1 MKFKP
6 KSIVIIIVLIVIFFI
21 SLTFHLPKQR
31 SESFKDGECS
41 SSVQTELQSKII
53 SKIHQPIINEK
64 NKVVDADSVVYNIR
78 EILSETKYKECDQV
92 AEIET
97 ILKEKSKDGAS
108 PETILSA
115 LNSYYT
121 TKTK

>member
-6 KSIVIIIVLIVIFFI
+6 KNIVIIIVLIAIFFI
-21 SLTFHLPKQR
+21 SLTFHLPKQG

-41 SSVQTELQSKII
+41 PSVQNELQSKII

-78 EILSETKYKECDQV
+78 EIISETKYKECDQV

-97 ILKEKSKDGAS
+97 ILKEKNNEGSSNGNV
-108 PETILSA
+108 LSA

>member
-6 KSIVIIIVLIVIFFI
+6 KNIVIIIVLIVIFFI
-21 SLTFHLPKQR
+21 SLTFHLPKQG

-64 NKVVDADSVVYNIR
+64 NKVVNADSVVYNIR
-78 EILSETKYKECDQV
+78 EIISETKYKDCDQV

-97 ILKEKSKDGAS
+97 ILKEKNKDES
-108 PETILSA
+108 STENVLSA

>member
-6 KSIVIIIVLIVIFFI
+6 RSIVIIIILIIIFFV
-21 SLTFHLPKQR
+21 SLAFPKQV

-41 SSVQTELQSKII
+41 SSVQSELQSKIT
-53 SKIHQPIINEK
+53 SKINQPIINEK
-64 NKVVDADSVVYNIR
+64 NKVVNAESVVFSIR
-78 EILSETKYKECDQV
+78 EILSETKYKDCDQA

>member
-1 MKFKP
+1 MKFKS
-6 KSIVIIIVLIVIFFI
+6 KNIVIIIVLIIIFFI
-21 SLTFHLPKQR
+21 SLTIPKQR

-92 AEIET
+92 TEIET

>member
-6 KSIVIIIVLIVIFFI
+6 KNIVIIIVLIVIFFI
-21 SLTFHLPKQR
+21 SLTFHLPKQG

-64 NKVVDADSVVYNIR
+64 NKVVNADSVVYNIR
-78 EILSETKYKECDQV
+78 EKNQNVIGNIFRV
-92 AEIET
+92 AKIHFDLFG
-97 ILKEKSKDGAS
+97 IRL
-108 PETILSA
+108 
-115 LNSYYT
+115 
-121 TKTK
+121 